1 MIENPPSFYEDD
13 LRKKQEKYSKAIKDR
28 TAFKRTYWSKERR
41 TILAGNDNFEDTDAD
56 KRLAE
61 TRYTG
66 GQI

>member
-13 LRKKQEKYSKAIKDR
+13 IRKKQEKYAKALKDR
-28 TAFKRTYWSKERR
+28 ATFKRTYWSNQRR
-41 TILAGNDNFEDTDAD
+41 TILASNDNFEEADAD

-66 GQI
+66 G